1 MGSFILM
8 VRSIRRRTLTKRFL
22 STSAKW
28 QTSTKW
34 WQTTGGRSSCAK
46 ASRSK
51 IAPRTAWGTW
61 FWCPRP
67 QPLSFWMALTLGSMG
82 SGGPACGL
90 GKSKSRVV
98 HFEGTF
104 TAIFCFSRRAAAK
117 GRPEEHQLH
126 TKFFARN
133 LSLGKAGVWQGL
145 LWGFLSTRHSNE
157 FHGPHAYRF
166 CSSNLKIWGFQLRL
180 CQDETGMVALNG
192 FIFRFPIPLK
202 HVDCSLHG
210 LSWPSLSKP
219 VKSSVF
225 GPFCYSTSWNHTLI
239 NFFLW
244 PLLAN
249 SAKPFNRGN
258 MWRLAHTHTHIYIYI
273 YYT

>member
-166 CSSNLKIWGFQLRL
+166 VRAISRSEVFNSGCAKTRLVWSHWMDLFSGFQSHWSMLIVL
-180 CQDETGMVALNG
+180 CMVSVGLVWANLSS
-192 FIFRFPIPLK
+192 P
-202 HVDCSLHG
+202 VSLD
-210 LSWPSLSKP
+210 L
-219 VKSSVF
+219 F
-225 GPFCYSTSWNHTLI
+225 AT
-239 NFFLW
+239 
-244 PLLAN
+244 
-249 SAKPFNRGN
+249 
-258 MWRLAHTHTHIYIYI
+258 AHPGIIH
-273 YYT
+273 